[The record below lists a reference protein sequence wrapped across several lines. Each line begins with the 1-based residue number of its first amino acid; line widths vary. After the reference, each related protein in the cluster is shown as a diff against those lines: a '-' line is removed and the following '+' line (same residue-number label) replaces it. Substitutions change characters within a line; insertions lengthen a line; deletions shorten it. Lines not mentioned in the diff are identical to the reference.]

1 MTIPKISFKYLAPFV
16 AAALLIAPA
25 ANAAFITYTSESA
38 WDTAVGASVTED
50 FNSITTETSFRTSP
64 VTVGN
69 MTFSGFTPSHP
80 DFNEIGTTD
89 PFFGFTSTNV
99 RIATSSVAGDQA
111 RIDFVTGVSAWG
123 ADIANLEPV
132 RASSFTVFDAGDN
145 ALGTFNSYTAGT
157 GFHGF
162 ELTAGEVASY
172 LVFNSATVDEF
183 FGLDDAKFVT
193 SEAAVSEPGSLAI
206 FGLSFIGLGYMRRRK
221 AA

>member
-1 MTIPKISFKYLAPFV
+1 MKRLAVV
-16 AAALLIAPA
+16 AVASCLYASA

-38 WDTAVGASVTED
+38 WDTAVGASTAED

-69 MTFSGFTPSHP
+69 MTFSGFTPSNTT
-80 DFNEIGTTD
+80 FNEIAPTD
-89 PFFGFTSTNV
+89 PHFGFTTTSV
-99 RIATSSVAGDQA
+99 RIATSSFGGDQA

-132 RASSFTVFDAGDN
+132 RSSSFTVFDAGDN

-172 LVFNSATVDEF
+172 LVFNSTTLDEF

-193 SEAAVSEPGSLAI
+193 SEAAVSEPGTLAV
-206 FGLSFIGLGYMRRRK
+206 FGLGLIGLGYARRRK
-221 AA
+221 SS